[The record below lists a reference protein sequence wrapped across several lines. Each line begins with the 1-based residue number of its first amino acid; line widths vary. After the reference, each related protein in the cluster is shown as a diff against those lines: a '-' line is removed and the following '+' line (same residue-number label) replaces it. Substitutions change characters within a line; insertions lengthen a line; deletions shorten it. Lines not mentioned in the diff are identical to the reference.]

1 MGLGRAVKIVREK
14 RGIGQQE
21 LAKKLR
27 ISQGFLSLVEK
38 DAPDGRVPS
47 FKMIKRLAAALDVP
61 VELLLLLG
69 CDTPKAKTYSKQIR
83 RIASLAD
90 DILSEIRPKK

>member
-1 MGLGRAVKIVREK
+1 MGLGHAVKIVRKK
-14 RGIGQQE
+14 RDIGQQA

-27 ISQGFLSLVEK
+27 ISQGFLSLLEK
-38 DAPDGRVPS
+38 DSRVPS
-47 FKMIKRLAAALDVP
+47 FEMLKRLANALHVP

-69 CDTPKAKTYSKQIR
+69 CDTRKAKTYSKQIS